1 MKTKITKITALAM
14 TLAVLMSIM
23 IVPASAGYVI
33 DQNTGMLTFVPDGEE
48 GNYTPS
54 TPSNT
59 TPSGSGTPEQT
70 VTVPEKP
77 AQNKPAPG
85 SIRFS
90 DVPADAWYAEA
101 VNAMADAGVVNGY
114 SDGKFH
120 PNATITL
127 GEAATVAW
135 RLYGTHVCSAEEL
148 RTATNVTG
156 RDNPYWKVLGTAP
169 DGVTMYEPVHWA
181 GPVAEQVYCPA
192 FLHTHNSYIL
202 SMLDQPVSRGRAIS
216 TVVDVLTK
224 GGAIDD
230 RMAKSDRANMSG
242 TDIPD
247 WNIISDPVYES
258 NKETGNN
265 LKDGRNWNYLI
276 YPDCPIKTGFA
287 GTWRTSYVLKGYQA
301 GVVNGVD
308 ATGRCN
314 PAATVTRAEFCQMM
328 FNAGLPDSTMDG
340 KYTNFTCS
348 FDRNGTIYDYDK
360 GTISYGYLNS
370 VTKN

>member
-1 MKTKITKITALAM
+1 MKTKITKIMALAM
-14 TLAVLMSIM
+14 TLAALTSIM

-33 DQNTGMLTFVPDGEE
+33 DPNTGMLTFVPDGEE

-54 TPSNT
+54 TPSDT

-85 SIRFS
+85 SVRFS

-148 RTATNVTG
+148 RIDIDTG
-156 RDNPYWKVLGTAP
+156 RGSPYWKISGTTA
-169 DGVTMYEPVHWA
+169 DGTVWREPVHWA
-181 GPVAEQVYCPA
+181 GPVAIQVYTPA
-192 FLHTHNSYIL
+192 FLFTHTTYIAG
-202 SMLDQPVSRGRAIS
+202 MLDQPVSRGRAIS

-230 RMAKSDRANMSG
+230 RMAKSDRVNMAG

-276 YPDCPIKTGFA
+276 YPDCPVKTGFA
-287 GTWRTSYVLKGYQA
+287 GTWRTEYVLKGYQA

-314 PAATVTRAEFCQMM
+314 PAATVTRAEFCQMLL
-328 FNAGLPDSTMDG
+328 NAGLPDPAMDG

-348 FDRNGTIYDYDK
+348 FDRNGKSYDYDR
-360 GTISYGYLNS
+360 GVISDGFRNS
-370 VTKN
+370 LIKN